1 MLSDIEISKNAKKL
15 DIREIAKKLDIDEKY
30 LELYWTNKAKLSSE
44 FLQKIKNNKTWKL
57 ILVTACNPIPAWEGK
72 TTTTIWLGQAMWKI
86 GRKSIICLRE
96 PALWPV
102 FWLKWWATWG
112 WYSQIVPMED
122 INLHFT
128 WDFHAITSAHL
139 LLSAAIDNHIFHWN
153 ELKIDTKNIVWKR
166 AFDVNDRALRKF
178 SYSSDGK
185 NSPSENISSSAM
197 ITTASEIMA
206 IFCLAEDIFDLKKK
220 ISEIIFAYDLDWKP
234 LKVRDLKI
242 EWAMTALLK
251 EAIKPNI
258 VQTLENTPCFV
269 HGWPFANIAHWCNSL
284 IATKTALKVS
294 DFVITEAWF
303 GSDLW
308 AEKFFDIKCRV
319 GDLKPDAVVLVST
332 INSIKYNAWVS
343 LENLEKPD
351 LEALQKWI
359 VNLEKHI
366 ENISKYGLPIIIC
379 LNKFSTDTDEEINF
393 VKNFATKKWV
403 SFEVWEWFA
412 KWWDGMTNLAKKLV
426 NILEN
431 SENNFDFLY
440 EKNISLKQKIEKI
453 VTEIYWWSWVK
464 YSQKAEE
471 SIKNLEKLWFWDFPV
486 CIAKT
491 PVSLSD
497 DPSLLWRPK
506 DFFINITDL
515 SVSAWA
521 GFVVAFAWNIM
532 TMPWLPKSP
541 NALKIDIDEKGKIV
555 GLN

>member
-1 MLSDIEISKNAKKL
+1 M
-15 DIREIAKKLDIDEKY
+15 
-30 LELYWTNKAKLSSE
+30 
-44 FLQKIKNNKTWKL
+44 
-57 ILVTACNPIPAWEGK
+57 
-72 TTTTIWLGQAMWKI
+72 
-86 GRKSIICLRE
+86 
-96 PALWPV
+96 
-102 FWLKWWATWG
+102 
-112 WYSQIVPMED
+112 
-122 INLHFT
+122 
-128 WDFHAITSAHL
+128 
-139 LLSAAIDNHIFHWN
+139 
-153 ELKIDTKNIVWKR
+153 
-166 AFDVNDRALRKF
+166 
-178 SYSSDGK
+178 
-185 NSPSENISSSAM
+185 
-197 ITTASEIMA
+197 
-206 IFCLAEDIFDLKKK
+206 
-220 ISEIIFAYDLDWKP
+220 
-234 LKVRDLKI
+234 
-242 EWAMTALLK
+242 
-251 EAIKPNI
+251 
-258 VQTLENTPCFV
+258 
-269 HGWPFANIAHWCNSL
+269 
-284 IATKTALKVS
+284 
-294 DFVITEAWF
+294 
-303 GSDLW
+303 
-308 AEKFFDIKCRV
+308 
-319 GDLKPDAVVLVST
+319 
-332 INSIKYNAWVS
+332 
-343 LENLEKPD
+343 
-351 LEALQKWI
+351 EALQKWI

-366 ENISKYGLPIIIC
+366 ENILKYGLPIIIC

-497 DPSLLWRPK
+497 DPSLLWRPQ

-541 NALKIDIDEKGKIV
+541 NALKIDIDEKGEIV

>member
-234 LKVRDLKI
+234 LKVKDLKI

-251 EAIKPNI
+251 EAIKPNA

-308 AEKFFDIKCRV
+308 AEKFFDIKCRI

-541 NALKIDIDEKGKIV
+541 NALKIDIDEKGEIV

>member
-30 LELYWTNKAKLSSE
+30 LELYWTNKAKLSNE
-44 FLQKIKNNKTWKL
+44 FLQKIKNNKNWKL

-86 GRKSIICLRE
+86 GKKSAICLRE

-139 LLSAAIDNHIFHWN
+139 LLSAAIDNHIFWWN

-178 SYSSDGK
+178 NYSSDGK
-185 NSPSENISSSAM
+185 NSPAENISSSAM

-206 IFCLAEDIFDLKKK
+206 IFCLAKDIFDLKKK

-234 LKVRDLKI
+234 LKVKDLKI

-308 AEKFFDIKCRV
+308 AEKFFDIKCRI

-343 LENLEKPD
+343 LENLEKTD

-379 LNKFSTDTDEEINF
+379 LNKFSTDTYEEINF

-541 NALKIDIDEKGKIV
+541 NALKIDIDEKGEIV

>member
-139 LLSAAIDNHIFHWN
+139 LLSATIDNHIFHWN

-431 SENNFDFLY
+431 SKNNFDFLY

-471 SIKNLEKLWFWDFPV
+471 SIKNLERLWFWDFPV

-541 NALKIDIDEKGKIV
+541 NALKIDIDEKGEIV

>member
-86 GRKSIICLRE
+86 GRESIICLRE

-206 IFCLAEDIFDLKKK
+206 IFCLAKDIFDLKKK

-234 LKVRDLKI
+234 LKVKDLKI

-308 AEKFFDIKCRV
+308 AEKFFDIKCRI

-366 ENISKYGLPIIIC
+366 ENILKYGLPIIIC

-541 NALKIDIDEKGKIV
+541 NALKIDIDEKGEIV

>member
-44 FLQKIKNNKTWKL
+44 FLQKIKNNKNWKL

-86 GRKSIICLRE
+86 GKKSAICLRE

-139 LLSAAIDNHIFHWN
+139 LLSAAIDNHIFWWN

-206 IFCLAEDIFDLKKK
+206 IFCLAKDIFDLKKK

-234 LKVRDLKI
+234 LKVKDLKI

-308 AEKFFDIKCRV
+308 AEKFFDIKCRI

-431 SENNFDFLY
+431 SEDNFDFLY

-541 NALKIDIDEKGKIV
+541 NALKIDIDEKGEIV

>member
-139 LLSAAIDNHIFHWN
+139 LLSATIDNHIFHWN

-541 NALKIDIDEKGKIV
+541 NALKIDIDEKGEIV

>member
-15 DIREIAKKLDIDEKY
+15 DIREITKKLDIDEKY
-30 LELYWTNKAKLSSE
+30 LELYWTNKAKLSNE
-44 FLQKIKNNKTWKL
+44 FLQKIKNNKNWKL

-86 GRKSIICLRE
+86 GKKSAICLRE

-139 LLSAAIDNHIFHWN
+139 LLSAAIDNHIFWWN

-178 SYSSDGK
+178 NYSSDGK
-185 NSPSENISSSAM
+185 NSTAENISSSAM

-206 IFCLAEDIFDLKKK
+206 IFCLAKDIFDLKKK

-234 LKVRDLKI
+234 LKVKDLKI

-251 EAIKPNI
+251 EAIKPNV

-308 AEKFFDIKCRV
+308 AEKFFDIKCRI

-541 NALKIDIDEKGKIV
+541 NALKIDIDEKGEIV

>member
-30 LELYWTNKAKLSSE
+30 LELYWTNKAKLSNE
-44 FLQKIKNNKTWKL
+44 FLQKIKNNKNWKL

-139 LLSAAIDNHIFHWN
+139 LLSAAIDNHIFWWN

-166 AFDVNDRALRKF
+166 AFDVNDRVLRKF

-206 IFCLAEDIFDLKKK
+206 IFCLAKDIFDLKKK

-234 LKVRDLKI
+234 LKVKDLKI

-308 AEKFFDIKCRV
+308 AEKFFDIKCRI

-343 LENLEKPD
+343 LENLEKAD

-431 SENNFDFLY
+431 SKNNFDFLY

-471 SIKNLEKLWFWDFPV
+471 SIKNLERLWFWDFPV

-541 NALKIDIDEKGKIV
+541 NALKIDIDEKGEIV

>member
-139 LLSAAIDNHIFHWN
+139 LLSATIDNHIFHWN

-234 LKVRDLKI
+234 LKVKDLKI

-251 EAIKPNI
+251 EAIKPNV

-308 AEKFFDIKCRV
+308 AEKFFDIKCRI

-541 NALKIDIDEKGKIV
+541 NALKIDIDEKGEIV

>member
-30 LELYWTNKAKLSSE
+30 LELYWTNKAKLSNE
-44 FLQKIKNNKTWKL
+44 FLQKIKNNKNWKL

-86 GRKSIICLRE
+86 GKKSAICLRE

-128 WDFHAITSAHL
+128 WDFHSITSAHL
-139 LLSAAIDNHIFHWN
+139 LLSAAIDNHIFWWN

-206 IFCLAEDIFDLKKK
+206 IFCLAKDIFDLKKK
-220 ISEIIFAYDLDWKP
+220 ISGIIFAYDLDWKP
-234 LKVRDLKI
+234 LKVKDLKI

-308 AEKFFDIKCRV
+308 AEKFFDIKCRI

-343 LENLEKPD
+343 LENLEKTD

-541 NALKIDIDEKGKIV
+541 NALKIDIDEKGEIV

>member
-30 LELYWTNKAKLSSE
+30 LELYWTNKAKLSNE
-44 FLQKIKNNKTWKL
+44 FLQKIKNNKNWKL

-86 GRKSIICLRE
+86 GKKSAICLRE

-128 WDFHAITSAHL
+128 WDFHSITSAHL
-139 LLSAAIDNHIFHWN
+139 LLSAAIDDHIFWWN

-185 NSPSENISSSAM
+185 NSTAENISSSAM

-206 IFCLAEDIFDLKKK
+206 IFCLAKDIFDLKKK

-234 LKVRDLKI
+234 LKVKDLKI

-308 AEKFFDIKCRV
+308 AEKFFDIKCRI

-541 NALKIDIDEKGKIV
+541 NALKIDIDEKGEIV

>member
-30 LELYWTNKAKLSSE
+30 LELHWTNKAKLSSE

-234 LKVRDLKI
+234 LKVKDLKI

-251 EAIKPNI
+251 EAIKPNV

-308 AEKFFDIKCRV
+308 AEKFFDIKCRI

-366 ENISKYGLPIIIC
+366 ENISKYSLPIIIC

-464 YSQKAEE
+464 YSQKTEE

-497 DPSLLWRPK
+497 DPNLLWRPK

-541 NALKIDIDEKGKIV
+541 NALKIDIDEKGEIV

>member
-234 LKVRDLKI
+234 LKVKDLKI

-308 AEKFFDIKCRV
+308 AEKFFDIKCRI

-541 NALKIDIDEKGKIV
+541 NALKIDIDEKGEIV

>member
-86 GRKSIICLRE
+86 GRESIICLRE

-185 NSPSENISSSAM
+185 NSPAENISSSAM

-206 IFCLAEDIFDLKKK
+206 IFCLAKDIFDLKKK

-234 LKVRDLKI
+234 LKVKDLKI

-284 IATKTALKVS
+284 IATRTALKIS

-308 AEKFFDIKCRV
+308 AEKFFDIKCRI

-541 NALKIDIDEKGKIV
+541 NALKIDIDEKGEIV

>member
-128 WDFHAITSAHL
+128 WDFHSITSAHL
-139 LLSAAIDNHIFHWN
+139 LLSAAIDNHIFWWN
-153 ELKIDTKNIVWKR
+153 ELKIDTKNVVWKR

-206 IFCLAEDIFDLKKK
+206 IFCLAKDIFDLKKK

-234 LKVRDLKI
+234 LKVKDLKI

-308 AEKFFDIKCRV
+308 AEKFFDIKCRI

-366 ENISKYGLPIIIC
+366 ENISKYSLPIIIC

-412 KWWDGMTNLAKKLV
+412 KWWDGMTDLAKKLV

-541 NALKIDIDEKGKIV
+541 NALKIDIDEKGEIV

>member
-139 LLSAAIDNHIFHWN
+139 LLSATIDNHIFHWN

-234 LKVRDLKI
+234 LKVKDLKI

-308 AEKFFDIKCRV
+308 AEKFFDIKCRI

-541 NALKIDIDEKGKIV
+541 NALKIDIDEKGEIV

>member
-30 LELYWTNKAKLSSE
+30 LELYWTNKAKLSNE
-44 FLQKIKNNKTWKL
+44 FLQKIKNNKNWKL

-86 GRKSIICLRE
+86 GKKSAICLRE

-112 WYSQIVPMED
+112 WYSQIFPMED

-139 LLSAAIDNHIFHWN
+139 LLSAAIDNHIFWWN

-185 NSPSENISSSAM
+185 NSPAENISSSAM

-206 IFCLAEDIFDLKKK
+206 IFCLAENIFDLKKK
-220 ISEIIFAYDLDWKP
+220 ISEINFAYDLDWKP
-234 LKVRDLKI
+234 LKVKDLKI

-308 AEKFFDIKCRV
+308 AEKFFDIKCRI

-343 LENLEKPD
+343 LENLEKTD

-379 LNKFSTDTDEEINF
+379 LNKFSTDTYEEINF

-412 KWWDGMTNLAKKLV
+412 KWWDGMTDLAKKLV

-541 NALKIDIDEKGKIV
+541 NALKIDIDEKGEIV

>member
-30 LELYWTNKAKLSSE
+30 LELYWINKAKLSNE
-44 FLQKIKNNKTWKL
+44 FLQKIKNNKNWKL

-86 GRKSIICLRE
+86 GKKSAICLRE

-139 LLSAAIDNHIFHWN
+139 LLSAAIDNHIFWWN

-185 NSPSENISSSAM
+185 NSPAEDISSSAM

-206 IFCLAEDIFDLKKK
+206 IFCLAKDIFDLKKK

-234 LKVRDLKI
+234 LKVKDLKI

-308 AEKFFDIKCRV
+308 AEKFFDIKCRI

-379 LNKFSTDTDEEINF
+379 LNKFLTDTDEEINF
-393 VKNFATKKWV
+393 VKNFATKKRV

-497 DPSLLWRPK
+497 DPSFLWRPK

-521 GFVVAFAWNIM
+521 GFIVAFAWNIM

-541 NALKIDIDEKGKIV
+541 NALKIDIDEKGEIV

>member
-15 DIREIAKKLDIDEKY
+15 DIRKIAKKLDIDEKY
-30 LELYWTNKAKLSSE
+30 LELYWTNKAKLSNE

-86 GRKSIICLRE
+86 GRESIICLRE

-139 LLSAAIDNHIFHWN
+139 LLSAAIDNHIFWWN

-178 SYSSDGK
+178 NYSSDGK
-185 NSPSENISSSAM
+185 NSTAENISSSAM

-206 IFCLAEDIFDLKKK
+206 IFCLAENIFDLKKK

-234 LKVRDLKI
+234 LKVKDLKI

-308 AEKFFDIKCRV
+308 AEKFFDIKCRI

-412 KWWDGMTNLAKKLV
+412 KWWDGMTDLAKKLV

-541 NALKIDIDEKGKIV
+541 NALKIDIDEKGEIV

>member
-30 LELYWTNKAKLSSE
+30 LELYWTNKAKLSNE
-44 FLQKIKNNKTWKL
+44 FLQKIKNNKNWKL

-139 LLSAAIDNHIFHWN
+139 LLSATIDNHIFHWN

-234 LKVRDLKI
+234 LKVKDLKI

-308 AEKFFDIKCRV
+308 AEKFFDIKCRI

-541 NALKIDIDEKGKIV
+541 NALKIDIDEKGEIV

>member
-30 LELYWTNKAKLSSE
+30 LELYWTNKAKLSNE

-86 GRKSIICLRE
+86 GRESIICLRE

-185 NSPSENISSSAM
+185 NSPAENISSSAM

-206 IFCLAEDIFDLKKK
+206 IFCLAKDIFDLKKK

-234 LKVRDLKI
+234 LKVKDLKI

-308 AEKFFDIKCRV
+308 AEKFFDIKCRI

-541 NALKIDIDEKGKIV
+541 NALKIYIDEKGEIV

>member
-86 GRKSIICLRE
+86 GRESIICLRE

-128 WDFHAITSAHL
+128 WDFHSITSAHL
-139 LLSAAIDNHIFHWN
+139 LLSAAIDNHIFWWN

-206 IFCLAEDIFDLKKK
+206 IFCLAKDIFDLKKK

-234 LKVRDLKI
+234 LKVKDLKI

-308 AEKFFDIKCRV
+308 AEKFFDIKCRI

-366 ENISKYGLPIIIC
+366 ENILKYGLPIIIC

-412 KWWDGMTNLAKKLV
+412 KWWDGMTDLAKKLV

-541 NALKIDIDEKGKIV
+541 NALKIDIDEKGEIV

>member
-1 MLSDIEISKNAKKL
+1 MLSDIEISKNVKKL

-30 LELYWTNKAKLSSE
+30 LELYWTNKAKLSNE

-86 GRKSIICLRE
+86 GRESIICLRE

-139 LLSAAIDNHIFHWN
+139 LLSAAIDNHIFWWN

-178 SYSSDGK
+178 NYSSDGK
-185 NSPSENISSSAM
+185 NSTAENISSSAM

-206 IFCLAEDIFDLKKK
+206 IFCLAKDIFDLKKK

-234 LKVRDLKI
+234 LKVKDLKI

-308 AEKFFDIKCRV
+308 AEKFFDIKCRI

-366 ENISKYGLPIIIC
+366 ENILKYGLPIIIC

-412 KWWDGMTNLAKKLV
+412 KWWDGMTDLAKKLV

-541 NALKIDIDEKGKIV
+541 NALKIDIDEKGEIV

>member
-185 NSPSENISSSAM
+185 NSPAENISSSAM

-206 IFCLAEDIFDLKKK
+206 IFCLAKDIFDLKKK

-234 LKVRDLKI
+234 LKVKDLKI

-308 AEKFFDIKCRV
+308 AEKFFDIKCRI

-541 NALKIDIDEKGKIV
+541 NALKIDIDEKGEIV

>member
-44 FLQKIKNNKTWKL
+44 FLQKIKNNKNWKL

-86 GRKSIICLRE
+86 GKKSAICLRE

-206 IFCLAEDIFDLKKK
+206 IFCLAKDIFDLKKK

-234 LKVRDLKI
+234 LKVKDLKI

-308 AEKFFDIKCRV
+308 AEKFFDIKCRI

-412 KWWDGMTNLAKKLV
+412 KWWDGMTDLAKKLV

-541 NALKIDIDEKGKIV
+541 NALKIDIDEKGEIV

>member
-44 FLQKIKNNKTWKL
+44 FLQKIKNNKNWKL

-86 GRKSIICLRE
+86 GKKSAICLRE

-206 IFCLAEDIFDLKKK
+206 IFCLAKDIFDLKKK

-234 LKVRDLKI
+234 LKVKDLKI

-308 AEKFFDIKCRV
+308 AEKFFDIKCRI

-412 KWWDGMTNLAKKLV
+412 KWWDGMTDLAKKLV

-515 SVSAWA
+515 SVSSWA

-541 NALKIDIDEKGKIV
+541 NALKIDIDEKGEIV

>member
-139 LLSAAIDNHIFHWN
+139 LLSATIDNHIFHWN

-206 IFCLAEDIFDLKKK
+206 IFCLAKDIFDLKKK

>member
-86 GRKSIICLRE
+86 GRESIICLRE

-185 NSPSENISSSAM
+185 NSPAENISSSAM

-206 IFCLAEDIFDLKKK
+206 IFCLAENIFDLKKK
-220 ISEIIFAYDLDWKP
+220 ISEIVFAYDLDWKP
-234 LKVRDLKI
+234 LKVKDLKI

-284 IATKTALKVS
+284 IATKTALRVS

-308 AEKFFDIKCRV
+308 AEKFFDIKCRI

-412 KWWDGMTNLAKKLV
+412 KWWDGMTDLAKKLV

-541 NALKIDIDEKGKIV
+541 NALKIDIDEKGEIV

>member
-234 LKVRDLKI
+234 LKVKDLKI

-251 EAIKPNI
+251 EAIKPNV

-308 AEKFFDIKCRV
+308 AEKFFDIKCRI

-379 LNKFSTDTDEEINF
+379 LNKFLTDTDEEINF

-412 KWWDGMTNLAKKLV
+412 KWWDGMTDLAKKLV

-541 NALKIDIDEKGKIV
+541 NALKIDIDEKGEIV

>member
-30 LELYWTNKAKLSSE
+30 LELYWTNKAKLSNE

-86 GRKSIICLRE
+86 GKKSAICLRE

-139 LLSAAIDNHIFHWN
+139 LLSAAIDNHIFWWN

-178 SYSSDGK
+178 NYSSDGK
-185 NSPSENISSSAM
+185 NSTAENISSSAM

-206 IFCLAEDIFDLKKK
+206 IFCLAKDIFDLKKK

-234 LKVRDLKI
+234 LKVKDLKI

-308 AEKFFDIKCRV
+308 AEKFFDIKCRI

-366 ENISKYGLPIIIC
+366 ENILKYGLPIIIC

-412 KWWDGMTNLAKKLV
+412 KWWDGMTDLAKKLV

-541 NALKIDIDEKGKIV
+541 NALKIDIDEKGEIV

>member
-30 LELYWTNKAKLSSE
+30 LELYWTNKAKLSNE
-44 FLQKIKNNKTWKL
+44 FLQKIKNNKNWKL

-86 GRKSIICLRE
+86 GKKSAICLRE

-139 LLSAAIDNHIFHWN
+139 LLSAAIDNHIFWWN

-178 SYSSDGK
+178 NYSSDGK
-185 NSPSENISSSAM
+185 NSTAENISSSAM

-206 IFCLAEDIFDLKKK
+206 IFCLAKDIFDLKKK

-234 LKVRDLKI
+234 LKVKDLKI

-308 AEKFFDIKCRV
+308 AEKFFDIKCRI

-412 KWWDGMTNLAKKLV
+412 KWWDGMTDLAKKLV

-453 VTEIYWWSWVK
+453 VTEIYWWSWAK

-541 NALKIDIDEKGKIV
+541 NALKIDIDEKGEIV

>member
-234 LKVRDLKI
+234 LKVKDLKI

-251 EAIKPNI
+251 EAIKPNV

-308 AEKFFDIKCRV
+308 AEKFFDIKCRI

-471 SIKNLEKLWFWDFPV
+471 SIKNLEKLWFWDLPV

-541 NALKIDIDEKGKIV
+541 NALKIDIDEKGEIV

>member
-1 MLSDIEISKNAKKL
+1 
-15 DIREIAKKLDIDEKY
+15 
-30 LELYWTNKAKLSSE
+30 
-44 FLQKIKNNKTWKL
+44 
-57 ILVTACNPIPAWEGK
+57 
-72 TTTTIWLGQAMWKI
+72 MWKI
-86 GRKSIICLRE
+86 GKKSAICLRE

-206 IFCLAEDIFDLKKK
+206 IFCLAKDIFDLKKK

-234 LKVRDLKI
+234 LKVKDLKI

-308 AEKFFDIKCRV
+308 AEKFFDIKCRI

>member
-30 LELYWTNKAKLSSE
+30 LELYWTNKAKLSNE
-44 FLQKIKNNKTWKL
+44 FLQKIKNNKNWKL

-86 GRKSIICLRE
+86 GKKSAICLRE

-206 IFCLAEDIFDLKKK
+206 IFCLAENIFDLKKK
-220 ISEIIFAYDLDWKP
+220 ISEINFAYDLDWKP
-234 LKVRDLKI
+234 LKVKDLKI

-308 AEKFFDIKCRV
+308 AEKFFDIKCRI

-379 LNKFSTDTDEEINF
+379 LNKFSTDTYEEINF

-541 NALKIDIDEKGKIV
+541 NALKIDIDEKGEIV

>member
-139 LLSAAIDNHIFHWN
+139 LLSATIDNHIFHWN

-308 AEKFFDIKCRV
+308 AEKFFDIKCRI

-541 NALKIDIDEKGKIV
+541 NALKIDIDEKGEIV

>member
-30 LELYWTNKAKLSSE
+30 LELYWTNKAKLSNE
-44 FLQKIKNNKTWKL
+44 FLQKIKNNKNWKL

-86 GRKSIICLRE
+86 GKKSAICLRE

-185 NSPSENISSSAM
+185 NSPAENISSSAM

-206 IFCLAEDIFDLKKK
+206 IFCLAENIFDLKKK
-220 ISEIIFAYDLDWKP
+220 ISEINFAYDLDWKP
-234 LKVRDLKI
+234 LKVKDLKI

-308 AEKFFDIKCRV
+308 AEKFFDIKCRI

-343 LENLEKPD
+343 LENLEKTD

-379 LNKFSTDTDEEINF
+379 LNKFSTDTYEEINF

-541 NALKIDIDEKGKIV
+541 NALKIDIDEKGEIV